1 MPKISVCILAV
12 NEADKIA
19 HAIDSAKA
27 APWCDEVLVFDS
39 GSTDDTPR
47 IAEEL
52 GASVQHEPWV
62 SFSENRQKIIAA
74 ARNDWVFILDA
85 DEEIAPELANEIAN
99 LADTAFEANAIF
111 EVPRRNYLL
120 GRHVKAWDPDR
131 VARLVDRRRLR
142 WPERAIHDRPEP
154 ASGAIGPLSAPLLHN
169 RHSSDWG
176 DYFDG
181 ARYEKRADALAREM
195 YDSGKRIGF
204 FGLWLRPY
212 AAFVKFY
219 LLRGGVF
226 QGAFGLLIAQKA
238 AVSVQLK
245 YAKLWHLQQTE
256 GAD

>member
-1 MPKISVCILAV
+1 MLKISVCILAV

-19 HAIDSAKA
+19 YAIESANA
-27 APWCDEVLVFDS
+27 APWCDEVVVFDS
-39 GSTDDTPR
+39 GSTDDTVS
-47 IAEEL
+47 IAKEM
-52 GASVQHEPWV
+52 GATVQTEPWV

-74 ARNDWVFILDA
+74 ACNDWIVILDA
-85 DEEIAPELANEIAN
+85 DEEISPELAQEIERLDEGTLQTHAV
-99 LADTAFEANAIF
+99 FEI
-111 EVPRRNYLL
+111 PRRNHLI

-131 VARLVDRRRLR
+131 VARVVDRRRLR

-154 ASGAIGPLSAPLLHN
+154 TSGTVGQLAAPILHN
-169 RHSSDWG
+169 RHSSDWA

-195 YDSGKRIGF
+195 YGHGKRIGI

-219 LLRGGVF
+219 LLKGGF
-226 QGAFGLLIAQKA
+226 LHGAFGLLIAQKA

-256 GAD
+256 GK

>member
-1 MPKISVCILAV
+1 MISVCILAV

-19 HAIDSAKA
+19 TAIESANA
-27 APWCDEVLVFDS
+27 APWCDEVVVFDS
-39 GSTDDTPR
+39 GSTDETVS
-47 IAEEL
+47 IAKNL
-52 GASVQHEPWV
+52 GATVRSEPWV

-85 DEEIAPELANEIAN
+85 DEQISPQLAQEIGGLGDDAMA
-99 LADTAFEANAIF
+99 THAIF
-111 EVPRRNYLL
+111 EMPRRNFLM

-154 ASGAIGPLSAPLLHN
+154 TSGTVGQLASPLLHN
-169 RHSSDWG
+169 QHSSDWG

-181 ARYEKRADALAREM
+181 ERYEKRSDALAREM
-195 YDSGKRIGF
+195 YDRGKRIGF

-219 LLRGGVF
+219 LFKGGF
-226 QGAFGLLIAQKA
+226 MQGAFGLLIAQKA

-256 GAD
+256 GK